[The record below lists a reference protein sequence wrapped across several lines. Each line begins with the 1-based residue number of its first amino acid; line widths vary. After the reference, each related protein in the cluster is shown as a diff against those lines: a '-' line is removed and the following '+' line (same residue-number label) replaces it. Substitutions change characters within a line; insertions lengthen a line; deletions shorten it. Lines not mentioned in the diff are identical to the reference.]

1 MKKVLALALAIM
13 MLTALAAG
21 CGGNDTPAQTAA
33 PAPAQEPA
41 ASGEPAAQPSG
52 DAPAVTSADK
62 FSWNMS
68 ISSGETSTW
77 MMGARKFA
85 ELVSEYSNGNITV
98 TVFPSDALSGG
109 NQSKGV
115 EQLMTGA
122 TDLTFHSNAIY
133 TVMDEK
139 FGAISLPFLYS
150 SPEEAFVALDGA
162 GGEVYEKMLQEK
174 GIKLLGFGENGMR
187 QLTTNVPINN
197 INDLKGLKIR
207 CPNVPLWME
216 TFQAL
221 GANPLAMNF
230 SEVFTS
236 LQQGTIDG
244 QENPL
249 DAIVSSNLQEVQKYF
264 CMWNYCYDIII
275 FGMNQKLW
283 ESLPADYQAIVAK
296 AGKEAAAHQVQV
308 NREKNAEHLEFVES
322 YGVTATYP
330 DEAAMAEFRAAVQPV
345 IDKYTDLLGEETMAA
360 FKPAS

>member
-1 MKKVLALALAIM
+1 MKKIIALLIATLM
-13 MLTALAAG
+13 LAALITG
-21 CGGNDTPAQTAA
+21 CGSTTPPAA
-33 PAPAQEPA
+33 DPAPAGSAAPA
-41 ASGEPAAQPSG
+41 ASG
-52 DAPAVTSADK
+52 DTTITSTDK

-77 MMGARKFA
+77 MIGARKFA
-85 ELVSEYSNGNITV
+85 ELINQYSNGNITV
-98 TVFPSDALSGG
+98 TVFPSDSLSGG

-150 SPEEAFVALDGA
+150 SPEEAFEALDGA
-162 GGEVYEKMLQEK
+162 GGDVYEAMLKEK

-187 QLTTNVPINN
+187 QLTTNVPINTLS
-197 INDLKGLKIR
+197 DLQGLKIR

-264 CMWNYCYDIII
+264 CMWNYCYDIVI

-283 ESLPADYQAIVAK
+283 DSLPADYQGAVAQ
-296 AGKEAAAHQVQV
+296 AATEACAYQVQV
-308 NREKNAEHLEFVES
+308 NRDKNAEHLKTVEAL
-322 YGVTATYP
+322 GVTATYP
-330 DEAAMAEFRAAVQPV
+330 DEAAMAEFRTAVQPV
-345 IDKYTDLLGEETMAA
+345 IDKYTALLGEETMAA
-360 FKPAS
+360 FQPTK